1 MTADQ
6 LLADLKAVGLNVVE
20 EPGWKTRGADT
31 WSVGG
36 KPEGIIQHHTAP
48 PNPYPIKK
56 LYDDSRGG
64 KLKANIG
71 THEDGTVYLIAYG
84 RCNYSS
90 GPGSSVVLTQN
101 VRPGRPPKNNA
112 LTRGL
117 SDDMGGNSH
126 FFNYENSHPGDSSPI
141 PEVQLKAI
149 IDSTIVVCDH
159 FGLTWANII
168 SHASWSRRKID
179 PRWSGS
185 NRTAIDDIRD
195 GVRFGSDTG
204 GEEAMLP
211 LEKGDTGED
220 VTLLQDRLN
229 QTYDAGLALNATYD
243 DATVVAVREHIG
255 KYTGYK
261 KWADGL
267 GVGGKQW
274 SNLTVDLIKKFGG
287 QGAKGEQ
294 GEKGDRGDTGASG
307 SITVEG
313 AVNLP

>member
-1 MTADQ
+1 MAKAQ
-6 LLADLKAVGLNVVE
+6 ELLADLKAAGLTVIE
-20 EPGWKTRGADT
+20 ESGWETRGSDSWA
-31 WSVGG
+31 VGG

-56 LYDDSRGG
+56 LYDDSAGG
-64 KLKANIG
+64 QLKANMA
-71 THEDGTVYLIAYG
+71 THEDGTLYLIAYG

-101 VRPGRPPKNNA
+101 VRPERPPKANA
-112 LTRGL
+112 VTRGL
-117 SDDMGGNSH
+117 SDDMGGNRH
-126 FFNYENSHPGDSSPI
+126 FWNYENSHPGDGSPI

-149 IDSTIVVCDH
+149 IDSTIVVCNH

-179 PRWSGS
+179 PKWDGS

-195 GVRFGSDTG
+195 GVRFGSEG
-204 GEEAMLP
+204 GEEGMLP

-229 QTYDAGLALNATYD
+229 QTYGAGLSLNATYD
-243 DATVVAVREHIG
+243 DATVAAVKKYIG
-255 KYTGYK
+255 KYTGYS

-274 SNLTVDLIKKFGG
+274 SNLTVDLVKKFGG
-287 QGAKGEQ
+287 EGAKGD
-294 GEKGDRGDTGASG
+294 KGDKGDTGASG
-307 SITVEG
+307 KITVEG